1 MNAFDILKTWPG
13 ISEASAEDVFA
24 HPAWA
29 MPCQWGDEKCI
40 LRKAAAKPRDV
51 VGIAIT
57 LDDDAHFLGI
67 GNRDSFPDLHELWS
81 RKSELPPALVLALV
95 EKECGELLQLIEN
108 AARRQVRVTGLD
120 DPEKRAAA
128 IAFETV
134 SLADGSVKASF
145 AFDARPSTGRTF
157 GQLRFLDANHESI
170 RSMERP
176 ARAVYA
182 TFDLPDADVAGLAA
196 GDCLLLP
203 ELESGVAG
211 EWRCDFPADGRLRVV
226 SREDTPVSFAAF
238 ADGALPPLPS
248 PAALELYRGQDAV
261 ARGRFGSLCSKPAF
275 VTEEVL

>member
-13 ISEASAEDVFA
+13 ISEASAEDIFA

-51 VGIAIT
+51 IGIAIT
-57 LDDDAHFLGI
+57 LDDDVHFLGI
-67 GNRDSFPDLHELWS
+67 GNRASFPDLHELWP

-120 DPEKRAAA
+120 DPEKRAGA
-128 IAFETV
+128 IAFEAV
-134 SLADGSVKASF
+134 SLADGSVKSSF
-145 AFDARPSTGRTF
+145 AFDARPSTVRTF

-182 TFDLPDADVAGLAA
+182 TFDLPDSDVAGLAA

-211 EWRCDFPADGRLRVV
+211 EWRCGLPDDGRFRVV
-226 SREDTPVSFAAF
+226 SREEHPISFASF

-248 PAALELYRGQDAV
+248 PAALELYRGQAAV